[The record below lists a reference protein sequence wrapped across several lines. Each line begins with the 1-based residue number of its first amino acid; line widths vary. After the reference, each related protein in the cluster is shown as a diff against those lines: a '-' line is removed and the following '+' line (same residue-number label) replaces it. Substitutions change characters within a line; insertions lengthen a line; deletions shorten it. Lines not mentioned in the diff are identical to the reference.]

1 MEAAQTVSGLGLGSV
16 GAAWAGR
23 WNLGFRDQ
31 NWREVGGWQGRD
43 RQRGAGIL
51 CNCSWECSQWIS
63 GPPWR
68 PATTVGC
75 VWGTAGPRLQR
86 SSVCTVAE
94 GRTLPARAPGVGH
107 RPEAPSL
114 TPGVVMGPPLPPA
127 QTIGT
132 AARCLC
138 SHHMVW
144 GLLSC
149 LPPLRTPEQGT
160 SCRICTPLT
169 EGQTTSKCQ
178 GKGDWHPY

>member
-1 MEAAQTVSGLGLGSV
+1 MQ
-16 GAAWAGR
+16 
-23 WNLGFRDQ
+23 
-31 NWREVGGWQGRD
+31 
-43 RQRGAGIL
+43 
-51 CNCSWECSQWIS
+51 
-63 GPPWR
+63 
-68 PATTVGC
+68 
-75 VWGTAGPRLQR
+75 PRLGVLPVDLWATLETSDHSGVCVGNGRTQTAAFFP
-86 SSVCTVAE
+86 VCTLAE
-94 GRTLPARAPGVGH
+94 GRTLPAWVPGVGH

-127 QTIGT
+127 QTTGM